1 MGLGGEVVLV
11 WVGLPV
17 LGQRDGF
24 VVQVDDVV
32 KYYGSREGRRYY
44 GLPTG
49 VPCARHSRVL
59 LEVWYYRARK
69 GQYWSGV
76 HPLPVAAQYAPAL

>member
-24 VVQVDDVV
+24 VVQVDDV
-32 KYYGSREGRRYY
+32 
-44 GLPTG
+44 
-49 VPCARHSRVL
+49 
-59 LEVWYYRARK
+59 
-69 GQYWSGV
+69 
-76 HPLPVAAQYAPAL
+76 LPVLAPLRPSPPCSTLASHGEPSPALASPPRFGGRFDAPLVV